1 MTIGRIDSISRI
13 LLFCIL
19 LVSLT
24 KAIPFLPVVPDTI
37 YYGSLLGALIWLILR
52 EGLMLSY
59 TYLPFLIAIILSVW
73 VNEIPAY
80 FRVWFRV
87 MAFASVVLA
96 IGPFFVNPVMIAWR
110 RLLFVYTLTA
120 IRWIVLA
127 SFIGWACRLR
137 YVHGYSGFQ
146 GFTNQSMLIGPFG
159 GISFIYSVYRYYLS
173 STVFDR
179 YKEMGIAIVSIV
191 VLLLAGSRS
200 ALGATFL
207 AAVFLYSRIYR
218 HHITRLGRILLT
230 VLCLSV
236 LTSGIW
242 WPYTERLRSKMDSSK
257 KSGSLTLTRNGLWQ
271 DRIREFKAFPVF
283 GVGFSTVNMEYVRA
297 EDKVNQKSGMV
308 EPGSGWL
315 FLLSS
320 MGLVGFLSFFIPFTY
335 SMYSLFRRES
345 VGLNGYFLG
354 SLLFLFFFHLFFEG
368 YLMASG
374 AYLCF
379 FLWLLLSECNKLV
392 NTNN

>member
-146 GFTNQSMLIGPFG
+146 GFTNQSMLIGPLG

-207 AAVFLYSRIYR
+207 AAVFFYI
-218 HHITRLGRILLT
+218 
-230 VLCLSV
+230 
-236 LTSGIW
+236 
-242 WPYTERLRSKMDSSK
+242 
-257 KSGSLTLTRNGLWQ
+257 
-271 DRIREFKAFPVF
+271 A
-283 GVGFSTVNMEYVRA
+283 GFIV
-297 EDKVNQKSGMV
+297 
-308 EPGSGWL
+308 
-315 FLLSS
+315 
-320 MGLVGFLSFFIPFTY
+320 II
-335 SMYSLFRRES
+335 
-345 VGLNGYFLG
+345 
-354 SLLFLFFFHLFFEG
+354 
-368 YLMASG
+368 
-374 AYLCF
+374 
-379 FLWLLLSECNKLV
+379 
-392 NTNN
+392 

>member
-1 MTIGRIDSISRI
+1 MIVGRIDSISRI
-13 LLFCIL
+13 MLLCIL
-19 LVSLT
+19 LISLT
-24 KAIPFLPVVPDTI
+24 KAIPFLPVIPDAV
-37 YYGSLLGALIWLILR
+37 YYGSLLGVLIWLVLR
-52 EGLMLSY
+52 EGLRVSY
-59 TYLPFLIAIILSVW
+59 AYLPFLVAIIFSVW

-80 FRVWFRV
+80 FRVWFRIMGFV
-87 MAFASVVLA
+87 SLVLA
-96 IGPFFVNPVMIAWR
+96 IGPVFINPAMMAWR

-120 IRWIVLA
+120 VRWIVLA
-127 SFIGWACRLR
+127 SFIGWVCRLR

-146 GFTNQSMLIGPFG
+146 GVTNQSMLIGPLG
-159 GISFIYSVYRYYLS
+159 GISLIYSVYRFYLS
-173 STVFDR
+173 STAFAR
-179 YKEMGIAIVSIV
+179 YREIAIAVVSIV
-191 VLLLAGSRS
+191 ILLLAGSRS
-200 ALGATFL
+200 ALGAAFMAT
-207 AAVFLYSRIYR
+207 VFLYSRIYR

-257 KSGSLTLTRNGLWQ
+257 KSGSLTLTRDNLWQ
-271 DRIREFKAFPVF
+271 DRLREFEAFPVF
-283 GVGFSTVNMEYVRA
+283 GVGFATVNMEYVQA
-297 EDKVNQKSGMV
+297 KDKVNQNSGVV

-320 MGLVGFLSFFIPFTY
+320 TGLVGFLSFFIPLFY
-335 SMYSLFRRES
+335 SMCCLFRRES
-345 VGLNGYFLG
+345 AGLNGYFLG
-354 SLLFLFFFHLFFEG
+354 ALLFLFFFHLFFEG

-392 NTNN
+392 NINN

>member
-1 MTIGRIDSISRI
+1 
-13 LLFCIL
+13 
-19 LVSLT
+19 
-24 KAIPFLPVVPDTI
+24 
-37 YYGSLLGALIWLILR
+37 
-52 EGLMLSY
+52 
-59 TYLPFLIAIILSVW
+59 
-73 VNEIPAY
+73 
-80 FRVWFRV
+80 
-87 MAFASVVLA
+87 
-96 IGPFFVNPVMIAWR
+96 
-110 RLLFVYTLTA
+110 
-120 IRWIVLA
+120 
-127 SFIGWACRLR
+127 
-137 YVHGYSGFQ
+137 
-146 GFTNQSMLIGPFG
+146 
-159 GISFIYSVYRYYLS
+159 
-173 STVFDR
+173 
-179 YKEMGIAIVSIV
+179 
-191 VLLLAGSRS
+191 
-200 ALGATFL
+200 
-207 AAVFLYSRIYR
+207 
-218 HHITRLGRILLT
+218 
-230 VLCLSV
+230 
-236 LTSGIW
+236 
-242 WPYTERLRSKMDSSK
+242 MDSSK